1 MRFVTDNTYM
11 LLIMYIIKMSIDEQL
26 VQGIK
31 TVTTVKFRENI
42 DNIILQQ

>member
-1 MRFVTDNTYM
+1 MPFVTDNTYM

-31 TVTTVKFRENI
+31 TVTTVKFREYI
-42 DNIILQQ
+42 TY